1 MGSLFAL
8 WAVFALSL
16 PGPAPAEESGD
27 AIQVRELSFG
37 APLVHLTG
45 DGQWVTVQLEG
56 GEPGEMVGAPA
67 LPVMT
72 LVFTLP
78 RDHEPVEVRL
88 ESPVWEDVE
97 LPAPVIPFAG
107 DVPGAYGDPDPVSP
121 DPAIYESDGIYPPE
135 AISMGGTG
143 LGSRGT
149 VVGVQVTP
157 VRYDPQGRRLSW
169 LREGRVVL
177 NHRPRA
183 NGLPE
188 GAVKRLRSFLMS
200 EEGEPAV
207 SYSEKGFEA
216 TTMPSLDGSPVDLVL
231 VTTEEQSSVWQ
242 DLVDWKT
249 KTGTPAVLRT
259 MEEILDNYP
268 NGVDKAERLRKFI
281 RDAYTYWGAK
291 YVLLAG
297 PVEDVPMRFGHSWA
311 WNQPAGVDIVSDY
324 YYSCLDGTL
333 NADGDGVFMEP
344 IHSTNELGDGADM
357 GGIMDLIPD
366 IQVGRVPARS
376 TIEAQGY
383 LDKYNVYTKTP
394 PDNGYLGRALMIAEV
409 LFQSGWKYG
418 DCDSCST
425 CPGEVCVTMDG
436 VGDCEEVVRIV
447 EGSGHSN
454 DIEFFRMYERDYHWN
469 HLPNV
474 MPTSSTSDIIAEI
487 NRGMNIVQQVGH
499 GDVDRWSVGS
509 TPFPG
514 TSRQLQIVGTDLGA
528 LENGPSFTGLTYAIN
543 CNSAAINFDCLAL
556 ATLLNSN
563 GGTIT
568 YVGSTNLD
576 FPVAARAFQNGFY
589 EGIFVEEYETMG
601 ESYIRTMEE
610 RALASPFLHDGRDN
624 SRRFILYSLIYMG
637 DPHMQLWI
645 NQPAEL
651 DLTFPAQVDLGQDE
665 INVVVRSEG
674 SPVEGARVTVMKEGE
689 TYAVGTTDASG
700 SVAVPFYAS
709 TTGVFEV
716 AASSYQSLTAVGT
729 GQVNQGSA
737 AALSVTG
744 MQLLDNG
751 TDGNGNGVPE
761 LGETISVDLTVTNTG
776 TQTASGVQATLQWAE
791 TTWEGIVDLQETA
804 SDLGDIAG
812 GSSAQDAEV
821 FRIHIPRTVP
831 EELEDELIGGDQMDM
846 VFTVELTHSGGV
858 TRSFDWTLSA
868 TQPVFSAYVNT
879 VNDTPGDGRIGN
891 ANGRAENGETV
902 DLSVGL
908 WNLGRGTG
916 SFLKGVISAS
926 VNGGDAE
933 GEVVMD
939 EVPPGATTPVG
950 PFRAVVISTADLRLT
965 LEVMDTRTGSDVM
978 VHRHLMRLF
987 YPDAVIDT
995 SLVGI
1000 GQRDNII
1007 LTWTNPEED
1016 GSGILGARVFRSLDS
1031 GGPFEP
1037 LLDGLVQGS
1046 VEGPVYYSDEGLSPL
1061 TRYYY
1066 QVSLVDASGNEGDRS
1081 IVLET
1086 TTSPG
1091 SVPGWPLLIDSVTRS
1106 SPTITELDHA
1116 ELGDLSSGQRE
1127 ILFGSDIVYCL
1138 KGDGDEHYDGDQI
1151 PSTHGILTRPIST
1164 EGRKGHIWSK
1174 IATIDLD
1181 RDFSEPDIIVTHKDG
1196 SPVNGNG
1203 MLAVYNTEGER
1214 IWTRSLGRLFL
1225 GSPAIGNIDDD
1236 EEYEVVVANEDR
1248 VYAFNHDST
1257 SATAVSGGRL
1267 FEITSADN
1275 MYQTPTLVD
1284 IDKDGKDEVIVVS
1297 WNGNRRWE
1305 SPELWAVNGDGTN
1318 VPGFPVVLSNT
1329 VEGNVE
1335 GNTGQAVVADLD
1347 RDEEYEIAFLTAK
1360 RFFVFEHDGALK
1372 YEYFLSSGIPFANG
1386 GAGLQTPAIGDVDGN
1401 DTLEVVFA
1409 TKKIGAVELHAV
1421 KGTAEEYSVENEL
1434 EGFPV
1439 RLDDDGNIDPGSP
1452 ILANMNDDPYPE
1464 IIIGDQLGRVHVYDR
1479 NGDIVN
1485 GFPYIVAGGDLRY
1498 GGLAAWDVDRDGHN
1512 NLVIQA
1518 WQSQEITVLD
1528 IALADFPT
1536 DSASIVAQNPWPM
1549 KHHDVRNSGNFVIPF
1564 LTPVLL
1570 SQLRAVEIE
1579 PGVVRIQFAS
1589 SHPAS
1594 EFRIWR
1600 LDPGRTEWTLR
1611 HTLEGDMGGFGFY
1624 EVFDEV
1630 ELPGIYE
1637 YRVDLVDANGQSQ
1650 EASRFEIDL
1659 SGVTAR
1665 LLTLWPNRPNPFNP
1679 RTLLSFSIPGLRSTQ
1694 VELMIHDLTGR
1705 VVRQLVQESLSPG
1718 FYEFEWDG
1726 RNDEGHPVS
1735 SGLYLA
1741 RLKARGEDKMQK
1753 LMLLK

>member
-37 APLVHLTG
+37 APQVHLTG

-56 GEPGEMVGAPA
+56 GEEGERIGAPA

-107 DVPGAYGDPDPVSP
+107 DVPGAYGNPDPVSP
-121 DPAIYESDGIYPPE
+121 DPAIYESEGVYPPE
-135 AISMGGTG
+135 AVSMGGTG

-149 VVGVQVTP
+149 MVGVQVAP
-157 VRYDPQGRRLSW
+157 VRYDAQAQRLSW

-177 NHRPRA
+177 NHRPRP

-188 GAVKRLRSFLMS
+188 GALKKLRSSIM

-207 SYSEKGFEA
+207 FYAEKGFEA
-216 TTMPSLDGSPVDLVL
+216 TSMPSLDGSPVEMIL

-249 KTGTPAVLRT
+249 KTGTPTVLRT
-259 MEEILDNYP
+259 MEEILENYP
-268 NGVDKAERLRKFI
+268 NGVDKAERLRKFLQ
-281 RDAYTYWGAK
+281 DAYAYWGAK
-291 YVLLAG
+291 YVILAG
-297 PVEDVPMRFGHSWA
+297 PVEDVPIRFGHSWA
-311 WNQPAGVDIVSDY
+311 WNQPAGVDIVTDY

-366 IQVGRVPARS
+366 MQVGRIPARS

-383 LDKYNVYTKTP
+383 LDKYFVYTKAP

-409 LFQSGWKYG
+409 LFQSGWTYG
-418 DCDSCST
+418 DCDSCSS

-436 VGDCEEVVRIV
+436 VADCEEVVRIV
-447 EGSGHSN
+447 DEGGHSD
-454 DIEFFRMYERDYHWN
+454 DIEFFRIYERDYHWDY
-469 HLPNV
+469 LTNV
-474 MPTSSTSDIIAEI
+474 TPTSSTSYIIGEI

-509 TPFPG
+509 EPIPVN
-514 TSRQLQIVGTDLGA
+514 SRQLQIVGTDLGA
-528 LENGPSFTGLTYAIN
+528 LQNGPNFTGLTYAIN

-556 ATLLNSN
+556 GTLLNPD

-568 YVGSTNLD
+568 YIGSTNLD

-589 EGIFVEEYETMG
+589 EGIFVEHYETMG
-601 ESYIRTMEE
+601 ESFTRTMEE

-624 SRRFILYSLIYMG
+624 SRRFVLYSLIYMG
-637 DPHMQLWI
+637 DPQMQLWI
-645 NQPAEL
+645 NQPADL
-651 DLTFPAQVDLGQDE
+651 ALTFPEQVDLGQDE
-665 INVVVRSEG
+665 ITVVVQSEG

-716 AASSYQSLTAVGT
+716 TASSYQSLTAEGT
-729 GQVNQGSA
+729 GQVTQGSSA
-737 AALSVTG
+737 VLSVTSI
-744 MQLLDNG
+744 QLLDNG
-751 TDGNGNGVPE
+751 TDGNGNGVAE
-761 LGETISVDLTVTNTG
+761 LGETISVDLTVANTG
-776 TQTASGVQATLQWAE
+776 TQTATGVQAVLRWAE
-791 TTWEGIVDLQETA
+791 TTWEGVVDLQESA
-804 SDLGDIAG
+804 SDLGNIAG
-812 GSSAQDAEV
+812 GSSVQDGEV
-821 FRIHIPRTVP
+821 FRIQIPRIVP
-831 EELEDELIGGDQMDM
+831 EELESELIGGDQMDM
-846 VFTVELTHSGGV
+846 VFTVELTHSGGA
-858 TRSFDWTLSA
+858 TRTFDWTLSA
-868 TQPVFSAYVNT
+868 TQPVFSAYVNI
-879 VNDTPGDGRIGN
+879 VNDNPGGGRIGD
-891 ANGRAENGETV
+891 ADGRAENGETI
-902 DLSVGL
+902 DFTIGL
-908 WNLGRGTG
+908 WNVGRGTG

-939 EVPPGATTPVG
+939 EVLPGATTSVG
-950 PFRAVVISTADLRLT
+950 PFRVEVRSTADLRLT
-965 LEVMDTRTGSDVM
+965 LEVMDTRTGSDVQIHN
-978 VHRHLMRLF
+978 HRMRLF
-987 YPDAVIDT
+987 YPDVIIDT
-995 SLVGI
+995 SFVGI

-1007 LTWTNPEED
+1007 LTWTNPEEE
-1016 GSGILGARVFRSLDS
+1016 GSGILGARVFRALDP

-1037 LLDGLVQGS
+1037 LLDGLILSS
-1046 VEGPVYYSDEGLSPL
+1046 VEGPIYYSDEGLSPL

-1066 QVSLVDASGNEGDRS
+1066 QVSLVDESGNEGGRS
-1081 IVLET
+1081 VVLET

-1106 SPTITELDHA
+1106 SPTITELD
-1116 ELGDLSSGQRE
+1116 GFSSDNRE
-1127 ILFGSDIVYCL
+1127 ILFGSNVVYGL
-1138 KGDGDEHYDGDQI
+1138 KGNGDEIYDGDQI
-1151 PSTHGILTRPIST
+1151 PSTQGILTRPIST
-1164 EGRKGHIWSK
+1164 EGRRGHIWSK
-1174 IATIDLD
+1174 IATVDLN
-1181 RDFSEPDIIVTHKDG
+1181 RDGSAPDIIVSHRDG

-1203 MLAVYNTEGER
+1203 MIGVYNTEGRR

-1236 EEYEVVVANEDR
+1236 QEYEVVAANEDR

-1257 SATAVSGGRL
+1257 SATGVSGGRL
-1267 FEITSADN
+1267 FVIDSADN

-1284 IDKDGKDEVIVVS
+1284 IDKDGKDEVVIVS

-1318 VPGFPVVLSNT
+1318 VPGFPVILSDT
-1329 VEGNVE
+1329 VDGNVE
-1335 GNTGQAVVADLD
+1335 GNTGQAVVADID
-1347 RDEEYEIAFLTAK
+1347 KDEEYEIAFLTAK
-1360 RFFVFEHDGALK
+1360 RFFVFEHDGTLK
-1372 YEYFLSSGIPFANG
+1372 YEFFLSSGIPFANG
-1386 GAGLQTPAIGDVDGN
+1386 GAGLQTPAIGDVDGD
-1401 DTLEVVFA
+1401 DTLDVVFPM
-1409 TKKIGAVELHAV
+1409 KQIGGVMLHAV
-1421 KGTAEEYSVENEL
+1421 KGTADEYSAEAEL

-1439 RLDDDGNIDPGSP
+1439 KLGDDGNIDPGSP
-1452 ILANMNDDPYPE
+1452 ILANMNDDPFPE

-1479 NGDIVN
+1479 NGEIVN

-1528 IALADFPT
+1528 LALADFPT
-1536 DSASIVAQNPWPM
+1536 DSASIAAQNPWPM
-1549 KHHDVRNSGNFVIPF
+1549 KHHDVRNSGNFQMPF

-1570 SQLRAVEIE
+1570 SQLRAVEVE

-1594 EFRIWR
+1594 EFQIWR
-1600 LDPGRTEWTLR
+1600 LDPGSADWTLR
-1611 HTLEGDMGGFGFY
+1611 HSLEGDLGGFGFY

-1637 YRVDLVDANGQSQ
+1637 YRVDLVDANGRSQ
-1650 EASRFEIDL
+1650 EASRFKIDL

-1665 LLTLWPNRPNPFNP
+1665 VMTLWPNRPNPFNP

-1694 VELMIHDLTGR
+1694 VELMIHDLSGR
-1705 VVRQLVQESLSPG
+1705 VVRRLVQEPLSPG

-1741 RLKARGEDKMQK
+1741 RLKARGEERKQK